1 MPAETPIQ
9 NPEGVATKNTR
20 SAKRSSF
27 MRKIPI
33 FPLGR
38 CILAMV
44 LCALPAIHAAETL
57 SPARTQRAWV
67 GDRLSVGVYCGATD
81 LASPKYAAA
90 ARQLGEGLAA
100 RRWTLVWGG
109 SKTGLMG
116 AVAKGA
122 KESGGRVVGVLP
134 EFIRKWEVAY
144 DAADEM
150 LVVGTMQERK
160 LLLQVRSDAFVI
172 LPGGIGT
179 LDELGDTLDLKNLS
193 QHRKPIILFNQDGY
207 YDALL
212 AFVDRTIAEKFSK
225 NESRDHLMVAS
236 TVEEILGMLE
246 GIERGG
252 AALP

>member
-1 MPAETPIQ
+1 MKRTP
-9 NPEGVATKNTR
+9 T
-20 SAKRSSF
+20 
-27 MRKIPI
+27 PI

-38 CILAMV
+38 WILAML
-44 LCALPAIHAAETL
+44 LCASPAIHAAETL

-67 GDRLSVGVYCGATD
+67 GDRLSICVYCGATD

-90 ARQLGEGLAA
+90 ARQLGEALAA
-100 RRWTLVWGG
+100 RQWTLVWGG

-116 AVAKGA
+116 AVARGA

-150 LVVGTMQERK
+150 MVVETMQERK
-160 LLLQVRSDAFVI
+160 LLLQIRSDVFVI

-179 LDELGDTLDLKNLS
+179 LDELADTLDLRNLS
-193 QHRKPIILFNQDGY
+193 QHRKPIILLNQDGY

-212 AFVDRTIAEKFSK
+212 KFVDQAIAEKFSK
-225 NESRDHLMVAS
+225 GESRQHLLVAN
-236 TVEEILGMLE
+236 TVEEVIALLE
-246 GIERGG
+246 KIERFPGT
-252 AALP
+252 LP